1 MNQKASAGY
10 TLDLSIKSGQS
21 KIEGKII
28 RCANKGI
35 TEIGKVGQSSLIEK
49 LFISTNLISSLKGIE
64 QFSNLRVLSISYND
78 IRYISEIKYLRSL
91 ALETINMEG
100 NPITQLPFYQHHVFY
115 TVPTLKF
122 MDGKTVSEKLRNN
135 AKTTVEYDNEHLK
148 KMCANDIHI
157 LELEDLINFQGERG
171 QNWSILAQKALTVK
185 NFESYDLPIEEQ
197 EERFDRIREEALEIR
212 MKDKSS
218 SLNKWNLVYENIEY
232 EQEKMINDLTDA
244 LKKYISQMNMK
255 SAIKPPKKN
264 SASKSKNMSSTS
276 KSINSTK
283 KNFKSPRA
291 INNLNMTPISI
302 LNNQTSEKIENEISQ
317 DINITTNNRISP
329 LSEEDSKSL
338 YEIHDNCLS
347 KLNNESNSN
356 ESILE
361 SIMNT
366 ITLSP
371 KPHSIIPQPVQYKAP
386 TTTNM
391 DTIFF
396 NYYKLSK
403 VRSLF
408 KLWESKYKK
417 YSILNKLEYI
427 YKSQNEFNIKS
438 KYYQKWRRN
447 YILAPKKDTILEIS
461 SSISYNFPYKLVS
474 IPQEANIK
482 LLERAQSMAEQISKL
497 QADLELAENKNT
509 DVRKALEESVKNE
522 EKMKG
527 AVRKVTKE
535 KENLTKRLAK
545 SEAKYEEEVVQY
557 MLETRFKNDQQELA
571 LAELE
576 KVCQQ
581 KNQEIMS
588 LKKFISETKSKN
600 EMEINELKQKLS
612 SAFDVASGFRFEISR
627 LKGESFSSGKSTP
640 TKS

>member
-1 MNQKASAGY
+1 MIQKASAGY

-35 TEIGKVGQSSLIEK
+35 TEIGKVSQCSLIEK

-64 QFSNLRVLSISYND
+64 QFKNLRVLSISYND
-78 IRYISEIKYLRSL
+78 IRLISEIKYLRGL
-91 ALETINMEG
+91 ALDTINMEG

-115 TVPTLKF
+115 TIPTLKF
-122 MDGKTVSEKLRNN
+122 IDGKAVSEKLRSN
-135 AKTTVEYDNEHLK
+135 AQNTVDYDTEHLK

-157 LELEDLINFQGERG
+157 LELEDLINFPGERS
-171 QNWSILAQKALTVK
+171 QQWSNLAQKALIIK
-185 NFESYDLPIEEQ
+185 KFESYDLSNKEQ
-197 EERFDRIREEALEIR
+197 EERFDRLREEALEIR
-212 MKDKSS
+212 MKDKTA
-218 SLNKWNLVYENIEY
+218 SLNKWNLVYESIES
-232 EQEKMINDLTDA
+232 EQEKVIKDLTIA
-244 LKKYISQMNMK
+244 LQNYLSQINSK
-255 SAIKPPKKN
+255 TIIKPEKKN
-264 SASKSKNMSSTS
+264 LASKSNNISS

-283 KNFKSPRA
+283 KNLKNSKTNA
-291 INNLNMTPISI
+291 KLDVSPISI
-302 LNNQTSEKIENEISQ
+302 LNNQISKKNGNYLSQ
-317 DINITTNNRISP
+317 DINITANSKIPP

-347 KLNNESNSN
+347 KMNDESSSNN
-356 ESILE
+356 SILE

-366 ITLSP
+366 MTLSP
-371 KPHSIIPQPVQYKAP
+371 MPHSIIPQPVQYKNSPA
-386 TTTNM
+386 TNI
-391 DTIFF
+391 DDIIF

-403 VRSLF
+403 LKKVF
-408 KLWESKYKK
+408 KQWENQYKR
-417 YSILNKLEYI
+417 YAVLNKLSHI
-427 YKSQNEFNIKS
+427 YQNQKEMNLKS
-438 KYYQKWRRN
+438 KYFQKWHRN
-447 YILAPKKDTILEIS
+447 YILVPKKNGDLQIS
-461 SSISYNFPYKLVS
+461 QSISYQFPYKLLN

-497 QADLELAENKNT
+497 QADLELAENKNV

-527 AVRKVTKE
+527 AVRKITKE
-535 KENLTKRLAK
+535 KEDLSRRLAK

-557 MLETRFKNDQQELA
+557 MLESRFKNDQQELT

-576 KVCQQ
+576 KANQQ
-581 KNQEIMS
+581 KNHEILA
-588 LKKFISETKSKN
+588 LKKFISETKSRN
-600 EMEINELKQKLS
+600 EIEINDLKQKLS

-627 LKGESFSSGKSTP
+627 LKGESFLSGKTTP

>member
-1 MNQKASAGY
+1 MNQRASAGY

-64 QFSNLRVLSISYND
+64 QFTNLKVLSISYND
-78 IRYISEIKYLRSL
+78 IRYISEIKYLKVLS
-91 ALETINMEG
+91 LETINMEG
-100 NPITQLPFYQHHVFY
+100 NPITQLPFYQHHVFN

-122 MDGKTVSEKLRNN
+122 IDGKAVSEKLRSN
-135 AKTTVEYDNEHLK
+135 AQNTVDYDYEHLK
-148 KMCANDIHI
+148 KICASDIHI
-157 LELEDLINFQGERG
+157 LELEDLINFTGERT
-171 QNWSILAQKALTVK
+171 QNWSTLAQKALNVK
-185 NFESYDLPIEEQ
+185 KFESYGLSIEEQ

-218 SLNKWNLVYENIEY
+218 SLNKWNLVYESIES
-232 EQEKMINDLTDA
+232 EQEKAINDLTIA
-244 LKKYISQMNMK
+244 LKNYLSQINSK
-255 SAIKPPKKN
+255 SSIKRPMKN
-264 SASKSKNMSSTS
+264 SASKSKNVSTS
-276 KSINSTK
+276 PKSINSTK
-283 KNFKSPRA
+283 KNFKNSR
-291 INNLNMTPISI
+291 IVNKLDMSPISI
-302 LNNQTSEKIENEISQ
+302 LTNQTPKKNENEISQ
-317 DINITTNNRISP
+317 KVNITSNNKISP

-347 KLNNESNSN
+347 KINNESSSN
-356 ESILE
+356 DSILE

-371 KPHSIIPQPVQYKAP
+371 KPHSIIPQPVQYKS
-386 TTTNM
+386 TSTSNI
-391 DTIFF
+391 DTIIY
-396 NYYKLSK
+396 NYYRVLK
-403 VRSLF
+403 VRNFF
-408 KLWESKYKK
+408 KVWENRYKK
-417 YSILNKLEYI
+417 YAILDKLNYI
-427 YKSQNEFNIKS
+427 YKSQREYNTKS
-438 KYYQKWRRN
+438 KYFQNWRKS
-447 YILAPKKDTILEIS
+447 YILSPKKTEVLEIS
-461 SSISYNFPYKLVS
+461 SSISYNFPFKIVS

-509 DVRKALEESVKNE
+509 DVKKALEESVKNE

-527 AVRKVTKE
+527 AVRKITKE
-535 KENLTKRLAK
+535 KEELSKRLAK
-545 SEAKYEEEVVQY
+545 SEARYEEEVVQY
-557 MLETRFKNDQQELA
+557 MLESRFKNDQHELT

-576 KVCQQ
+576 KLNQQ
-581 KNQEIMS
+581 KNQEIVA
-588 LKKFISETKSKN
+588 LKKFISDTKTKN
-600 EMEINELKQKLS
+600 QMEINGLKQKLS

-627 LKGESFSSGKSTP
+627 LKGESLLSGKSTP